1 MRDLLRKSCPY
12 PTIGVDGCLVDGLW
26 ICQPKKCRKCA
37 HQSCVSLLQSLPDRA
52 LTHAVCEEGYSV
64 VSVPSDYGPLWAN
77 GVLVPLRNT
86 AKDAAWRKANRSQ
99 KAPWEQLET
108 YASSLSLAT
117 GAIRH
122 ELQAQAKEAVAG
134 LHDIKT
140 AVGVV
145 LRNAEAIIRGLSGR
159 NDYEKIENAD
169 PPLKSLLKSVNLLES
184 RLKLASLIANPESA
198 QYGERRL
205 TGVYPLFHLMV
216 RLFEQD
222 ASRRKVRLRMTGSSY
237 NSLWLYDSF
246 DTLPLVLIDNA
257 IKYSPRHKDVVVRVE
272 DRGSSQCVAR
282 VESWGPVVR
291 PEDRVRIFER
301 GFRGPGAENVA
312 ASGSGLGL
320 YIAKIVAEANGCSLG
335 YTATTRQHDDTE
347 GTNIFAVEVQDAP
360 TDDDA

>member
-12 PTIGVDGCLVDGLW
+12 PTIGEDGRLVDGLG
-26 ICQPKKCRKCA
+26 IRQPKKCRKCA

-64 VSVPSDYGPLWAN
+64 VSIPSDYGPLWAN
-77 GVLVPLRNT
+77 GVLVPIRNT
-86 AKDAAWRKANRSQ
+86 VKDAAWRKANRSQ

-145 LRNAEAIIRGLSGR
+145 LRNAEAIICGLSGR
-159 NDYEKIENAD
+159 NDYEKIEKAD
-169 PPLKSLLKSVNLLES
+169 PSLKSLLKSVNLLES

-198 QYGERRL
+198 RYGQRRL
-205 TGVYPLFHLMV
+205 TAVYPLFHLMV
-216 RLFEQD
+216 RLCEQD
-222 ASRRKVRLRMTGSSY
+222 AVRRGVRVRMTGSSY
-237 NSLWLYDSF
+237 NSLMLYDSF

-257 IKYSPRHKDVVVRVE
+257 IKYSPANKDVTVRVE
-272 DRGSSQCVAR
+272 DRGKEKCAAR
-282 VESWGPVVR
+282 VESWGPVVP
-291 PEDRVRIFER
+291 PEFRSRIFER
-301 GFRGPGAENVA
+301 GFRAPGAQDVA
-312 ASGSGLGL
+312 TSGSGLGL
-320 YIAKIVAEANGCSLG
+320 YIAKIVAEANGCSLA
-335 YTATTRQHDDTE
+335 YRVTTRQHDDEE
-347 GTNIFAVEVQDAP
+347 GTNIFTLEIGEAPVEGE
-360 TDDDA
+360 T